1 MVGLAA
7 GPGDPFGPLA
17 ELAVRR
23 VMLSDLVA
31 AAKFGTGRQIDD
43 PVREQQILDG
53 VVAESLR
60 RGMPSGPPARFFRA
74 QIKASKIVQ
83 RGLFRRWERHPDE
96 RPGRTPDLE
105 TEVRPQLD
113 LLTEQI
119 LGQLHATVEL
129 WRPTMLC
136 GIWRLDDI
144 VHPLDE
150 LHRHA
155 VAVSLHP
162 VFVR

>member
-1 MVGLAA
+1 MGGLAI
-7 GPGDPFGPLA
+7 GPVDPFGPLA

-31 AAKFGTGRQIDD
+31 AAKFGTGQQIDD
-43 PVREQQILDG
+43 PVREQQIIDA
-53 VVAESLR
+53 VVAESVR
-60 RGMPSGPPARFFRA
+60 RGMPSEPPARFFRA
-74 QIKASKIVQ
+74 QIEASKIVQ
-83 RGLFRRWERHPDE
+83 NGLFKRWARHPGE
-96 RPGRTPDLE
+96 RPARTPDLA

-155 VAVSLHP
+155 VAVSLRP
-162 VFVR
+162 IFVR